1 MPKLEVPT
9 AAHEASARLLQ
20 RPLISDVGQAAYSVL
35 PDGRVEVHDFFKP
48 PPQGH
53 RRIQANGVGQFCRWM
68 LTDEALIIARP
79 DRSFITKPRPPEL
92 PYTTGYR
99 NVFSFRTPHSD
110 MLVLSGD
117 ANTYVVSVHASG
129 IDEHTLALGVRC
141 FAGHGPDARYYTL
154 LGQTPRAAED
164 APVATG
170 GDAPG
175 SAISVS
181 VTDTGFRAQHVQT
194 PPPLVLESI
203 VAALPAG
210 RGTLLIGAQQPAP
223 RQMEDFEAS
232 PNPIPAD
239 HDVWWAMPC
248 QDGVPSGPMT
258 AIRDACF
265 VACAGGLGQERV
277 YFQLAAAHPQA
288 EGQAVLLSID
298 ASGHQALHPVAN
310 LPLLSTISHLQF
322 DPLVQWLGIARG
334 HTTQQRFVLGSRD
347 GLAWS
352 ALAVAP

>member
-1 MPKLEVPT
+1 MSMPTREAPT
-9 AAHEASARLLQ
+9 ATHEASARLLQ
-20 RPLISDVGQAAYSVL
+20 WPLISDVGQAAYSVL

-53 RRIQANGVGQFCRWM
+53 RRIQSHGVGQFCRWM

-79 DRSFITKPRPPEL
+79 DRSFITKPRPLEL

-99 NVFSFRTPHSD
+99 NVFSFQTTHSD

-117 ANTYVVSVHASG
+117 ANTYVVSVHVSG

-154 LGQTPRAAED
+154 LGQTPRTAD
-164 APVATG
+164 GT
-170 GDAPG
+170 PG

-181 VTDTGFRAQHVQT
+181 VTDGGFCAQHVT
-194 PPPLVLESI
+194 APAPLVLESI

-210 RGTLLIGAQQPAP
+210 RGTLLIGAQQATPP
-223 RQMEDFEAS
+223 QMEDFEAS

-239 HDVWWAMPC
+239 HSVWWTLPC
-248 QDGVPSGPMT
+248 HDGVLSGPLT
-258 AIRDACF
+258 AIREAWF
-265 VACAGGLGQERV
+265 VASAGPTGQERV
-277 YFQLAAAHPQA
+277 YFQLAAGHPQSQGQ
-288 EGQAVLLSID
+288 GQAVLLSID

-310 LPLLSTISHLQF
+310 LPPASSISHLQF
-322 DPLVQWLGIARG
+322 DPLGQWLGIARG
-334 HTTQQRFVLGSRD
+334 HATQQRYVLGSRD
-347 GLAWS
+347 GSAWS
-352 ALAVAP
+352 ALVMPS

>member
-1 MPKLEVPT
+1 MPTQEAPT
-9 AAHEASARLLQ
+9 ATHEASARLLQ

-35 PDGRVEVHDFFKP
+35 PDGRVEVHDFFQP

-53 RRIQANGVGQFCRWM
+53 HRIQAHGVGQFCRWM

-92 PYTTGYR
+92 PYTAGYR
-99 NVFSFRTPHSD
+99 NVFSFSATHSD

-154 LGQTPRAAED
+154 LGQTPRAAD
-164 APVATG
+164 G
-170 GDAPG
+170 APG

-181 VTDTGFRAQHVQT
+181 VTDTGFRAQRVQA
-194 PPPLVLESI
+194 PAPLVLESI

-210 RGTLLIGAQQPAP
+210 RGTLLFGAQQPAP
-223 RQMEDFEAS
+223 PQMEDFEVS
-232 PNPIPAD
+232 PNPMPAD
-239 HDVWWAMPC
+239 HDVWWTLPC
-248 QDGVPSGPMT
+248 HDGVLSGPPT
-258 AIRDACF
+258 AIRDVCF
-265 VACAGGLGQERV
+265 VASAGPSGQERV
-277 YFQLAAAHPQA
+277 YFQLTSSHPRA
-288 EGQAVLLSID
+288 DGQAVLLSID

-310 LPLLSTISHLQF
+310 LPPQSTISHLQF

-334 HTTQQRFVLGSRD
+334 HATQQRYVLGSRD

-352 ALAVAP
+352 ALAVGL